1 MLPAISIIIPVYNA
15 ESYLEACITSI
26 LNQTFTDFELI
37 LVNDGSTDQSE
48 SICRRFATEDNRVV
62 CVSKPNGG
70 SSSAKNKGMEIARGK
85 FIEFVDADD
94 TIDRDYTENLWKGT
108 EDPQVDL
115 CVGNMAFCKITQ
127 NAVERREMTVHPG
140 YFSLQEW
147 LEFYPEYMPRAIF
160 GSPCN
165 KLYKKDII
173 QKFRLR
179 FDERLKNNEDTHFNY
194 AYIEKC
200 RKIYASEKSFYN
212 YMDYGKASASKGY
225 IPGIFDVY
233 LSTYQKA
240 VQFLTDTGVYAEN
253 KAFSQRYFID
263 LVIGALNGIVVG
275 SSDRFSKKMKDIKQ
289 IVTHPDVKNALTGYQ
304 GATAKK
310 TLAVFLM
317 RKQACWLL
325 YLLFSLNRF
334 KKT

>member
-1 MLPAISIIIPVYNA
+1 MLPAISIIIPIYNA
-15 ESYLEACITSI
+15 ESYLEACITSV

-37 LVNDGSTDQSE
+37 LVNDGSSDQSE

-115 CVGNMAFCKITQ
+115 CVGTVAFCKMVHNT
-127 NAVERREMTVHPG
+127 VERREVSVHPG
-140 YFSLQEW
+140 VFSLQEW
-147 LEFYPEYMPRAIF
+147 LKFYPEYMPKAIV
-160 GSPCN
+160 GAPWN
-165 KLYKKDII
+165 KLYKTDII
-173 QKFRLR
+173 RRNGLR
-179 FDERLKNNEDTHFNY
+179 FDEHLKNNEDTQFNY
-194 AYIEKC
+194 AYMEKC
-200 RKIYASEKSFYN
+200 RKIYVSAYPFYN

-225 IPGIFDVY
+225 IPGIFNVY